1 MTVLDLY
8 RVPANH
14 VHDEGKIINNFS
26 FVFATRNGTGSQT
39 SNNTILRALFRMGI
53 PINGKNLFPSNI
65 YGLPTWYYIRLSKD
79 GYMAHRHEAEVV
91 VAYNFDSFAK
101 DVASVPAGGVLI
113 YPMDDPDS
121 NKKKWDVITTSRED
135 IYIYRLPVDQLVGR
149 LDPAPAQAVKE
160 YIANM
165 VYVGAVAY
173 LFNIDMVQIEAA
185 LNYHFDGKQK
195 LIDQNFGLVKI
206 AYDWCEQNLE
216 KVDPYVC
223 QPMEN
228 TYGPNAALMD
238 GNAAAALGAVFGGM
252 QFTAWYPI
260 TPSSSVA
267 EELQA
272 FAAQYRHTEDG
283 KATYA
288 ILQAE
293 DELAAI
299 GMIVGAGWAGA
310 RSMTATSGPG
320 ISLMAEFAG
329 LAYFAEVPI
338 VVWDIQ
344 RMGPSTG
351 LPTRTSQGDVM
362 FTHYLSHGD
371 TRQICLL
378 PANMEE
384 CFKFGWQAFDF
395 AEQFQTPVFVLSD
408 LDLGMNLHVT
418 NKFEYPTTHMQRGK
432 VLTAADLED
441 LKGNWGRFRDV
452 DNDGIAYRTIPGTD
466 HPRAA
471 YFARGTGHNAN
482 GGYSEDPK
490 DWEENLQRLH
500 RKMETARQQLPE
512 PIVQQVEGA
521 TTAIVTYGS
530 NEYAALE
537 TLDIL
542 AAQGIQADYLRMFAL
557 PAHLDVAEFIKA
569 YDHVYVVENNFDGQ
583 MANILCMDF
592 PEIAAKIRKV
602 ARCNG
607 LPLDAQWISNTIL
620 SMEGK

>member
-1 MTVLDLY
+1 MTVIDPY
-8 RVPANH
+8 RTPANQI
-14 VHDEGKIINNFS
+14 HDNGKIINNFS
-26 FVFATRNGTGSQT
+26 FVIATRNGTGSQT

-79 GYMAHRHEAEVV
+79 GYMAHRPQAEVV
-91 VAYNFDSFAK
+91 VAYNFDTFAK
-101 DVASVPAGGVLI
+101 DVASLPSGGVLI
-113 YPMDDPDS
+113 YPMDDPSS
-121 NKKKWDVITTSRED
+121 NKKKWDVVTTSRDD
-135 IYIYRLPVDQLVGR
+135 IYIYRIPVDQLMSQ
-149 LDPAPAQAVKE
+149 LDPVPAQAVKE

-165 VYVGAVAY
+165 VYVGAMAY
-173 LFNIDMVQIEAA
+173 LFNIDMTQVEAA
-185 LNYHFDGKQK
+185 LNYHFEGKQK
-195 LIDQNFGLVKI
+195 LIDQNFGLVEL
-206 AYDWCEQNLE
+206 AYDWCKQNLE
-216 KVDPYVC
+216 KVDPYWC
-223 QPMEN
+223 EPMEN
-228 TYGPNAALMD
+228 TYPTDMALID
-238 GNAAAALGAVFGGM
+238 GNSAAALGSVFGGM

-267 EELQA
+267 ETLQSY
-272 FAAQYRHTEDG
+272 AAQYRRTEDG
-283 KATYA
+283 KSTYA

-310 RSMTATSGPG
+310 RAMTATSGPG

-338 VVWDIQ
+338 VVWDVQ

-362 FTHYLSHGD
+362 FIHFLSHGD
-371 TRQICLL
+371 TRHVCLL

-384 CFKFGWQAFDF
+384 CFEYGWKAFDY

-418 NKFEYPTTHMQRGK
+418 HKFDYPQTDLQRGK
-432 VLTAADLED
+432 VLTAEDLED
-441 LKGNWGRFRDV
+441 IKGNWGRFRDV

-482 GGYSEDPK
+482 GGYSEDAN

-500 RKMETARQQLPE
+500 RKFETIRHQLPA
-512 PIVQQVEGA
+512 PIIERVEGA
-521 TTAIVTYGS
+521 TTAIVSYGS
-530 NEYAALE
+530 NEYAVQE
-537 TLDIL
+537 TRDIL
-542 AAQGIQADYLRMFAL
+542 AAQGVRADYLRIKAL
-557 PAHLDVAEFIKA
+557 PAHLEVAEFIKA
-569 YDHVYVVENNFDGQ
+569 YDYVYVVENNFDGQ

-592 PEIAAKIRKV
+592 PEVAAKIRKV

-620 SMEGK
+620 RMEGK